1 MNIKQH
7 FSTLVAQAAEQGK
20 DASEIISQ
28 RDRLF
33 NETIVPALAK
43 KQANDVAIKQAR
55 TAWEK
60 QTDQVMQS
68 AGLIPK
74 AGQSSASFAKDKRAE
89 RAIKKSAET
98 GSKLPIIGETILSTA
113 ENIGNTFGQG
123 VGSMIEGAAGF
134 IRDIGENETDSIA
147 ARTAE
152 YGKNLK
158 KGYEESASTMQKEMQ
173 AGKHGKIPQ
182 LASGAVQSVPAMA
195 LPMGAARGA
204 AVGVAKLGATAAAPY
219 IGLGV
224 GAVAGHTQNYGE
236 VRRNATTNLER
247 DFPTWQHLQG
257 NPVYEAEFN
266 KYLQSGMDINQ
277 AKVQAHK
284 TALDLISENAA
295 DKYGAMMTGLDFIAP
310 SGAVLGSGILK
321 KAPTSKVG
329 KILAGGEVSSE
340 LVKRQMAQAPRVGM
354 AKLAPD
360 LSLAANKAALGM
372 VGKQALEE
380 GLQGAIG
387 EYGGQAASANIG
399 GQSVQWGDVG
409 KAFLEEAAI
418 GGIMG
423 GGMQSASRAT
433 PNDQAK
439 TIATDLRNQTN
450 RLRQEEA
457 AARKELSEA
466 IQLGDQNAINSA
478 TANLGNIAT
487 EAAKVKSAYEQYGVD
502 VPYFVNRFAEQAAI
516 QPTQRD
522 QQEQVEQP
530 TPEQQVQP
538 AQPQQQQPTPQAQPK
553 SVNMGMADTTNLV
566 MDSVSKGKITPDEA
580 SEIQSNPILADVFRL
595 SVTGDEVAAHNV
607 VMNAVSLGNITPDQ
621 AQSMIQAIP
630 RYKQLE
636 KPSLSSIVNNHVQQ
650 QVQQSLQPQDDLFS
664 GATELDPE
672 TFEPI
677 QQEQSGVIPDDPN
690 LTDFGYQPKQNDKP
704 APNDPNLRDFGIDV
718 PEAIEPVA
726 PVPNQ
731 AQPEEQAA
739 DFSQPKTFSNYIRAN
754 DFLKSN
760 NLQDSHEIIKRGE
773 GLITVQP
780 KSIQSAAPQT
790 PVAQQAEQNQ
800 AQIEPIQPTTPDEQ
814 ASVNDFESDEAFD
827 SLLNAVPPINT
838 PKTTPEASQAKL
850 VEPITPEPSKEFT
863 FAEKIK
869 DAHINNPK
877 IKPQLI
883 NEEVAKG
890 RPRSEVL
897 KEVADIVKA
906 ANAGTPSSQP
916 TITPVE
922 QQPLQ
927 PKSEQAFQQTQQ
939 QAEQGIEAWKTA
951 TASSLPNPYSENEL
965 RVRARALN
973 SVHKTPET
981 FNDVVKR
988 DFPNLYAR
996 GVELAKTATTTP
1008 TGRRG
1013 NTRLTELSFKG
1024 DDSYVSGDSWS
1035 KKPTPSEVLQQ
1046 AIWHLSQ
1053 QDQNNAPLAAN
1064 QNQDQEPEQDIGRA
1078 SDNAPFANESA
1089 ANMALKKKGL
1099 ESSHEV
1105 IKLQPSQFILRKKSA
1120 EGDSIKVEQ
1129 PKQEAPKQTKDPAQ
1143 QALDELRA
1151 IKAED
1156 VDYSDIPKAIE
1167 HYRKERDANLKVA
1180 DAINDPPSVKYYK
1193 ENAEQ
1198 AEKLAVELEKT
1209 LKNKTESKPKGRTLL
1224 GKNKYGHE
1232 VYEDERGVRS
1242 YLDPLGA
1249 FVSESVTIT
1258 PNGFEYGSSRGIEY
1272 EVFDKNE
1279 AIKSALKDYHAAKD
1293 ASLVDTKDVEGR
1305 KNHYE
1310 RIVRAIDKLIDIDSS
1325 NASQWN
1331 DEKQKYVNSAQRYA
1345 DILAKKT
1352 ETQEQDNG
1360 STKQLDERSEGT
1372 LEGTPTEDV
1381 PRVREQ
1387 GDSAAEATGSS
1398 RDDIRGSVPTGTRG
1412 ADSTRSMGDDSGEV
1426 SISTRGND
1434 SNRGLNPKQAVVA
1447 DNAPVDAF
1455 VIDENEIAKGGKKTK
1470 FKANIEAVKVI
1481 KTLEAENRP
1490 ATKAEQKTLSKFVG
1504 WGGLPEAFRRA
1515 DGSVSTGWA
1524 KEVAELESLLTEDEY
1539 DAAVDSS
1546 IAAHYT
1552 SPEIVHSMWKALEHF
1567 GFSQGRVLEPAVG
1580 VGNFFGLMPKNMRKA
1595 SRLYAVELDNITG
1608 AIAKN
1613 LYPEASIK
1621 APMGFQDYQTIDN
1634 YFDVAIGNPP
1644 FSSNKITDLVRPA
1657 INGFNLHNYFFAKS
1671 IDSVKPNGVL
1681 AMVVTNRFLDK
1692 IGDKE
1697 RAYISDRAELVGA
1710 IRLPNDAFLSNA
1722 GTQVTTDIIFLR
1734 KRAEGEAITGESWLD
1749 VKNYKDKDG
1758 NTVPLNEYFVRH
1770 PENMLGDF
1778 GAYGSMYQDGEPA
1791 LIKRDGQ
1798 DTQALLNEAIER
1810 LPKDVFKA
1818 EQSQDFD
1825 EVRQTVVRD
1834 ISAVKVG
1841 SRFIDADGEVYE
1853 RLPDVMGEQQSNK
1866 VEFANEKARSRT
1878 IGMIQAAEKLSE
1890 LRTLQLDKNA
1900 TNRQIEASRK
1910 ELNQIYDAFV
1920 KEHGFINNRTNA
1932 LLMRDDPNWAQ
1943 LSALEDKY
1951 DQGVSAAV
1959 AKSTGQKFRKPSAEK
1974 AAIFTKRTQVPVSL
1988 VESVSNAQDAL
1999 TESLNRHG
2007 YVNTK
2012 TMQQLYGKTEDE
2024 IIAELGEL
2032 IFNDPINGYVVRDEY
2047 LSGNV
2052 KQKLAIAKESAQKD
2066 PQYQRNVQ
2074 ALEKVIPEDI
2084 EALDIDVK
2092 IGSHWIPE
2100 KYIADFVSHITE
2112 SPNAQAEYGKYS
2124 NKWEINPTGVSVLAQ
2139 SNFSTSRADT
2149 KTILTHALNGTK
2161 PTIYDRFSDGTS
2173 QINQDATLE
2182 AGERVERVKNEWKE
2196 WLWQDD
2202 TRRETLERIYNDTFN
2217 TTVNRDFDGSHLVFY
2232 GMNSAIEL
2240 RPHQKNA
2247 VWRSVQSKATL
2258 YDHTV
2263 GAGKTFTV
2271 VAAAMEM
2278 RRMGIVNK
2286 PLIVVPNHLVG
2297 QWAKDFVLLYPNANI
2312 LAATKRD
2319 FEKANRKKFIAK
2331 IANGDYDA
2339 IIIAHSSFGKIS
2351 ISPEQE
2357 QAFIDNE
2364 IAELMAFE
2372 AELKAQKGGRS
2383 RNAKDIGKRR
2393 LALEEKKKNLLNRE
2407 NKDTDNIYWHELGI
2421 DSIMLDEA
2429 HEFKNLEFTTAMQN
2443 VAGLG
2448 TGKGSQKA
2456 KDLFAKIQIMQQ
2468 NNPKSKIIFA
2478 TGTPIS
2484 NTMAEMFTMQR
2495 YLDWDGL
2502 KRQGINHFDAWA
2514 KVFGEVVSDWE
2525 LSPSGKY
2532 KLTNR
2537 FAKFVNMP
2545 ELMQGYLGFS
2555 DVMNRDDINAQL
2567 AKEGKTLGTPK
2578 IKGDKPQ
2585 NIVVERSDAQADYI
2599 GVATIDENGNEVYP
2613 EGSLV
2618 WRTEN
2623 LPRKPEKGADNML
2636 KIMGDAR
2643 KAALDMRLIDPT
2655 AEDYEGSKVNVA
2667 ANNIFE
2673 TYKKWNA
2680 KKGTQL
2686 VFCDL
2691 STPKGAV
2698 AKEKARIENL
2708 IKLADQGDEV
2718 AQAELD
2724 KLSPDEL
2731 SALDSDFSVYDDLK
2745 AKLIAKGIKESE
2757 IAFIHDAN
2765 TEEQKQKLFE
2775 AVKRG
2780 DIRVLMGSTAKMG
2793 AGMNVQN
2800 KLVALHHLDAP
2811 WRPSDLEQR
2820 EGRIIRQGNEFYKAD
2835 PNGFEIE
2842 INRYAT
2848 KQTLDSC
2855 MWQTIESKAK
2865 FIEQVRKGTNVRAVE
2880 DIAGEA
2886 ANAAEMKAA
2895 SSGDPRIL
2903 EEMELRKQVKDLE
2916 ESKKN
2921 FDRDIHRTKNLIR
2934 TTELDIERNQRAIDR
2949 LLPDLEI
2956 KQPEKFVYSNDGKKI
2971 NQEDKGARE
2980 EISKVFKTGIDSAL
2994 AKGKEQSLGNINS
3007 FEIIAKPSSFAG
3019 IALIQLKGNAEA
3031 FNVDS
3036 FNIQDSSP
3044 VGLVQKILNHLKSL
3058 PLSLE
3063 AYKRSID
3070 EAQKQLPNL
3079 RKKIENQ
3086 KWERTDELNDLKQR
3100 HSDLLDELKPKKKE
3114 TEAQQDE
3121 APKMSRRASTGQGS
3135 TPEQVRSEL
3144 VNRFG
3149 DDVIS
3154 QLEQN
3159 GTLNI
3164 IPSYAEKGI
3173 EGFAE
3178 NGKVTL
3184 VADAITADN
3193 IVPVF
3198 LHELGGHIGM
3208 QGVMKPQAYNNLMA
3222 EFNRLVKTGNPEAL
3236 QAKKLAERE
3245 SGAEVQA
3252 DEYLPYLITVAAQ
3265 AQQNAN
3271 PAVRLVNR
3279 ILSAVKAWAVDKLGL
3294 NLKLNPSDLVA
3305 LAERMVKTVAKN
3317 PPPTPPKGRNKS
3329 LSSINTVDRPNQ
3341 TETAAFKKWFGS
3353 SKVADANGKPIIMYH
3368 GTPKSFNQFNTNESG
3383 ALLGRG
3389 SYFTAQV
3396 SDATAYAGGNKP
3408 MQTYLSIQNPYYV
3421 NSVMEQIPSRQKLKE
3436 LGHDGVILLNE
3447 DKSIKWAVAHNPS
3460 QIKSATANNG
3470 TFDSNNPD
3478 IRYSRSSTANPQ
3490 NMSRSKQREF
3500 LDTAAKTAF
3509 GGMALRRAEGAKTL
3523 SKRTLNLFQTM
3534 LHKSLADETGEFKKT
3549 FDLVQDKINHVT
3561 FTSAK
3566 SMDVAPSVLTQLE
3579 TGADYV
3585 KEVKRVGRALGNTFT
3600 GGTLGKAKIDLDIEK
3615 VGNLMFENTLQ
3626 DQSKRHSEAELKKLG
3641 FDDDQIGI
3649 YNEIRSAVDSS
3660 LDTFANTTFSN
3671 IYKHLGG
3678 TTEEVLELA
3687 ARDLDI
3693 HEHYKEIMSRV
3704 IDMVKNDP
3712 KKAEAGKAAAEGINR
3727 VYNKANDLKA
3737 EGYVPLM
3744 RFGKYFIR
3752 VFNPTT
3758 GEVAY
3763 RQHYESESERNIEF
3777 DKQKL
3782 DEANLPA
3789 GYVLEKSQL
3798 NELEYKLF
3806 QGVSPETVALFAKES
3821 GLPIGDAEAAY
3832 IKHSLK
3838 NNHALKRLLKRQG
3851 IKGFDTDIK
3860 RVLASFVL
3868 SNSRYSANQTYNP
3881 AIDESITNISNPA
3894 YQEDAVRLRDYS
3906 LDTQEELA
3914 GVKNFAFVYYMGFS
3928 AMFGLVNLTQPF
3940 LQTLPY
3946 LMQYSKDYG
3955 ITAKSL
3961 MKAIQTWRKGTNHIE
3976 PKYKA
3981 YYERA
3986 RREGHLDPQNTWMLQ
4001 GLERGKSGLGASTW
4015 QLISHS
4021 SGLFAQASETINRR
4035 TSLFA
4040 ALDVAE
4046 SLGQAKL
4053 EKLGFK
4059 DAYDFAVRTIQ
4070 ETQGIYNKGN
4080 RPRVARGNVGSIL
4093 MMYKQFMIAYIEQ
4106 MVRMQ
4111 KSGLFGGEDDEFK
4124 KKMAGLVGFGISRSV
4139 LVALGILFSLSGTT
4153 GLPFV
4158 RDILDGIETA
4168 GGLMGKP
4175 VNTEREIQIALQDA
4189 LGQTLGSTVNKALMD
4204 GFVNLQPVVDV
4215 KGRMGMGDL
4224 IPATAY
4230 FSPTTSQYQKS
4241 SEVAQIGGA
4250 IGGLIEKVRESV
4262 ELAQVGSYGMAGVQ
4276 LLPKAATS
4284 FGQGLVAATTGDY
4297 RNMKTGVKTNDATVL
4312 DGVIKMLDA
4321 QPAGIAEQ
4329 GRIRG
4334 LEMRDRAVQQSIN
4347 SRWKERYV
4355 QALESGDRKQVM
4367 EVKQE
4372 IRDYNRDN
4380 PRYPITFNQKTAET
4394 NFNKSNQSWQE
4405 KRKNTKGLEWM
4416 DDYNPHI

>member
-1 MNIKQH
+1 MATATDSKPYQQRGFTVNIKQH
-7 FSTLVAQAAEQGK
+7 FSTIAAQAAEQGK
-20 DASEIISQ
+20 NANEVISQ
-28 RDRLF
+28 RERLF
-33 NETIVPALAK
+33 NEKIVPALVAK
-43 KQANDVAIKQAR
+43 KANDVAIKQAR
-55 TAWEK
+55 TEWYK

-74 AGQSSASFAKDKRAE
+74 AGQSSASFEKDKRAE

-123 VGSMIEGAAGF
+123 VGSTIEGLAGF
-134 IRDIGENETDSIA
+134 VRDIGENETDSIA

-158 KGYEESASTMQKEMQ
+158 KGYEASASTLQKEIQ

-204 AVGVAKLGATAAAPY
+204 AVGAAKLGATAAAPY

-236 VRRNATTNLER
+236 VRRNATENLER

-387 EYGGQAASANIG
+387 EYGGQAASAKIG

-423 GGMQSASRAT
+423 GGMQYASRAT
-433 PNDQAK
+433 PIDQAK
-439 TIATDLRNQTN
+439 SVATDLRNQTN

-466 IQLGDQNAINSA
+466 IQLGDQDAINSA
-478 TANLGNIAT
+478 TTNLGNIAT

-516 QPTQRD
+516 QPTQQD
-522 QQEQVEQP
+522 QPEQVEQS

-553 SVNMGMADTTNLV
+553 SVNIGMADTTNLV

-630 RYKQLE
+630 RYKQLD
-636 KPSLSSIVNNHVQQ
+636 KPSLSGIVNNHVQQ

-677 QQEQSGVIPDDPN
+677 QQEQSGIIPDDPN
-690 LTDFGYQPKQNDKP
+690 LTDFGYQPKQNNKP

-800 AQIEPIQPTTPDEQ
+800 AQIEPVQPTTTPAEQ
-814 ASVNDFESDEAFD
+814 ASVNDFASDEAFD

-838 PKTTPEASQAKL
+838 PKTTPEAPQAKL

-869 DAHINNPK
+869 DAHISNPK

-906 ANAGTPSSQP
+906 ANAGTPSPQP

-951 TASSLPNPYSENEL
+951 TASNLPNPYSENEL

-1064 QNQDQEPEQDIGRA
+1064 QNQDQELEQDIGRA

-1120 EGDSIKVEQ
+1120 DSAPVADQQLDLTDPNKLVKALIEKGRTEYSTGEPISNPIDVVFNYKYKKANTHEYLGQILQLNDAAEIVRKLDSEINLGFDYVSGGSIKLGSTGYKFKFAMKHSGVKKLVISPLRNGDFKITATIDDNSKKLTHLKLVEDT
-1129 PKQEAPKQTKDPAQ
+1129 QEAPKADTLVFPLDKVKEAYSHAHLSPANTARSFKESFDRFIQSEIDEAQPLATTDEQKAALKDAIDWVKDTYINKLLPPLLSAASATVSSARAGRNNFNSKQANQRGSALDKATSQFDAELERLKGYAKLKVLAARTPEQKQVDDAAEAKAKKEKEEAEQAKVEAALKAQEEAKANKKRASNEWITHPDSAERMTMEQWKAIGKDYKGITDGVRRHMGVPVWITDEGQTKSKADSDRLKVGDTITFSEVFDYALPNQPYKVITSTKTKITLEGENGGQFSFKPNILNIEKGKNPDIYTVAAQEVTPVATPETPAQDNTVKTFEQIHEHYNSVVERLENGAEDLTIDEVKQAYSDLMQHRAEIEAGYSSQTKQQLLDAMNPYMAQRAKSDTKASIVERWVNNEYRKMDFSEGGMIRMSFGEKRSTPEIVQEKIEKATQDDLNKYLEERRKAKAEREAEKKAYEAGLNDPKTVDDFNNLYQKSEHYKFIDFYRSLPIAQ
-1143 QALDELRA
+1143 QALYDEL
-1151 IKAED
+1151 KADQVNEQLLMERERQKAHQEAQRPSQA
-1156 VDYSDIPKAIE
+1156 VSATTGATLYAGKHTKKGHDIWTV
-1167 HYRKERDANLKVA
+1167 HLTDRVERDTYTEYNSKAKELGGYYSSYRGGGAVTGFVFSDEATAQEFLNYVTGEHDAAAENTGNEVAEVADPQAEVEVFDTDAKTHADKLRQKAQAVIDRGEENLNRDRKTNTHKRAGEAARAEEAANRQIFLGETLNNIA
-1180 DAINDPPSVKYYK
+1180 DAIENGSSKHLRKISALTQLREIESILQLAANEQQNITKAKEKQINASTIGYAEYPQYKFRTDTISYILSDLRKAKPSLAAKLESAIDDHQQRNYEK
-1193 ENAEQ
+1193 WLFEKNEFGAENYLSVIGHTNTGSIALFKTSKQKAEAMTKRANAGLDTPKFYTLKLKNGEYAVVSSYQ
-1198 AEKLAVELEKT
+1198 RAIESGDWKPTVDNKQIILKQDFGDEIYDALKAYSLKDKNYSINWLIERDHTLTKRMRALDIYSPANFRAMLREYLSMRSAEKGTDPIKEMERSMIGRVKDGLDFFPTPRNVVEQMIDLADLNPEMKVLEP
-1209 LKNKTESKPKGRTLL
+1209 SAGM
-1224 GKNKYGHE
+1224 GH
-1232 VYEDERGVRS
+1232 
-1242 YLDPLGA
+1242 
-1249 FVSESVTIT
+1249 I
-1258 PNGFEYGSSRGIEY
+1258 
-1272 EVFDKNE
+1272 
-1279 AIKSALKDYHAAKD
+1279 
-1293 ASLVDTKDVEGR
+1293 
-1305 KNHYE
+1305 
-1310 RIVRAIDKLIDIDSS
+1310 
-1325 NASQWN
+1325 
-1331 DEKQKYVNSAQRYA
+1331 A
-1345 DILAKKT
+1345 DILKEYGVKPDVVELSGKRQDLLKLKGYSVVGNDFLMFNPENRSPNFGDEFKT
-1352 ETQEQDNG
+1352 KDGQYQGIMRG
-1360 STKQLDERSEGT
+1360 SGSLGSE
-1372 LEGTPTEDV
+1372 
-1381 PRVREQ
+1381 RVRLVDAD
-1387 GDSAAEATGSS
+1387 GKHVTYAS
-1398 RDDIRGSVPTGTRG
+1398 RD
-1412 ADSTRSMGDDSGEV
+1412 
-1426 SISTRGND
+1426 
-1434 SNRGLNPKQAVVA
+1434 
-1447 DNAPVDAF
+1447 
-1455 VIDENEIAKGGKKTK
+1455 
-1470 FKANIEAVKVI
+1470 
-1481 KTLEAENRP
+1481 
-1490 ATKAEQKTLSKFVG
+1490 
-1504 WGGLPEAFRRA
+1504 
-1515 DGSVSTGWA
+1515 
-1524 KEVAELESLLTEDEY
+1524 ELELVKKNGTKY
-1539 DAAVDSS
+1539 DR
-1546 IAAHYT
+1546 
-1552 SPEIVHSMWKALEHF
+1552 IVM
-1567 GFSQGRVLEPAVG
+1567 
-1580 VGNFFGLMPKNMRKA
+1580 
-1595 SRLYAVELDNITG
+1595 
-1608 AIAKN
+1608 
-1613 LYPEASIK
+1613 
-1621 APMGFQDYQTIDN
+1621 
-1634 YFDVAIGNPP
+1634 NPP
-1644 FSSNKITDLVRPA
+1644 FSDRRDAEHIYHAHELLAD
-1657 INGFNLHNYFFAKS
+1657 
-1671 IDSVKPNGVL
+1671 DGVL
-1681 AMVVTNRFLDK
+1681 VSIAGEGVFTGSDKKAKQFQDWLD
-1692 IGDKE
+1692 
-1697 RAYISDRAELVGA
+1697 AVGA
-1710 IRLPNDAFLSNA
+1710 EVIDLEA
-1722 GTQVTTDIIFLR
+1722 GV
-1734 KRAEGEAITGESWLD
+1734 
-1749 VKNYKDKDG
+1749 
-1758 NTVPLNEYFVRH
+1758 
-1770 PENMLGDF
+1770 
-1778 GAYGSMYQDGEPA
+1778 
-1791 LIKRDGQ
+1791 
-1798 DTQALLNEAIER
+1798 
-1810 LPKDVFKA
+1810 
-1818 EQSQDFD
+1818 
-1825 EVRQTVVRD
+1825 
-1834 ISAVKVG
+1834 
-1841 SRFIDADGEVYE
+1841 
-1853 RLPDVMGEQQSNK
+1853 
-1866 VEFANEKARSRT
+1866 
-1878 IGMIQAAEKLSE
+1878 
-1890 LRTLQLDKNA
+1890 
-1900 TNRQIEASRK
+1900 
-1910 ELNQIYDAFV
+1910 
-1920 KEHGFINNRTNA
+1920 
-1932 LLMRDDPNWAQ
+1932 
-1943 LSALEDKY
+1943 
-1951 DQGVSAAV
+1951 
-1959 AKSTGQKFRKPSAEK
+1959 
-1974 AAIFTKRTQVPVSL
+1974 
-1988 VESVSNAQDAL
+1988 
-1999 TESLNRHG
+1999 
-2007 YVNTK
+2007 
-2012 TMQQLYGKTEDE
+2012 
-2024 IIAELGEL
+2024 
-2032 IFNDPINGYVVRDEY
+2032 FNDPNLPV
-2047 LSGNV
+2047 
-2052 KQKLAIAKESAQKD
+2052 
-2066 PQYQRNVQ
+2066 
-2074 ALEKVIPEDI
+2074 
-2084 EALDIDVK
+2084 
-2092 IGSHWIPE
+2092 
-2100 KYIADFVSHITE
+2100 T
-2112 SPNAQAEYGKYS
+2112 
-2124 NKWEINPTGVSVLAQ
+2124 TGVK
-2139 SNFSTSRADT
+2139 SRIIKVKKAD
-2149 KTILTHALNGTK
+2149 
-2161 PTIYDRFSDGTS
+2161 
-2173 QINQDATLE
+2173 
-2182 AGERVERVKNEWKE
+2182 
-2196 WLWQDD
+2196 
-2202 TRRETLERIYNDTFN
+2202 
-2217 TTVNRDFDGSHLVFY
+2217 
-2232 GMNSAIEL
+2232 
-2240 RPHQKNA
+2240 
-2247 VWRSVQSKATL
+2247 SK
-2258 YDHTV
+2258 
-2263 GAGKTFTV
+2263 G
-2271 VAAAMEM
+2271 
-2278 RRMGIVNK
+2278 
-2286 PLIVVPNHLVG
+2286 
-2297 QWAKDFVLLYPNANI
+2297 
-2312 LAATKRD
+2312 
-2319 FEKANRKKFIAK
+2319 KKFSIYS
-2331 IANGDYDA
+2331 D
-2339 IIIAHSSFGKIS
+2339 IS
-2351 ISPEQE
+2351 KS
-2357 QAFIDNE
+2357 
-2364 IAELMAFE
+2364 
-2372 AELKAQKGGRS
+2372 
-2383 RNAKDIGKRR
+2383 
-2393 LALEEKKKNLLNRE
+2393 
-2407 NKDTDNIYWHELGI
+2407 DTD
-2421 DSIMLDEA
+2421 
-2429 HEFKNLEFTTAMQN
+2429 
-2443 VAGLG
+2443 V
-2448 TGKGSQKA
+2448 
-2456 KDLFAKIQIMQQ
+2456 
-2468 NNPKSKIIFA
+2468 
-2478 TGTPIS
+2478 
-2484 NTMAEMFTMQR
+2484 
-2495 YLDWDGL
+2495 
-2502 KRQGINHFDAWA
+2502 
-2514 KVFGEVVSDWE
+2514 
-2525 LSPSGKY
+2525 
-2532 KLTNR
+2532 
-2537 FAKFVNMP
+2537 
-2545 ELMQGYLGFS
+2545 
-2555 DVMNRDDINAQL
+2555 
-2567 AKEGKTLGTPK
+2567 
-2578 IKGDKPQ
+2578 
-2585 NIVVERSDAQADYI
+2585 
-2599 GVATIDENGNEVYP
+2599 
-2613 EGSLV
+2613 
-2618 WRTEN
+2618 
-2623 LPRKPEKGADNML
+2623 
-2636 KIMGDAR
+2636 
-2643 KAALDMRLIDPT
+2643 
-2655 AEDYEGSKVNVA
+2655 
-2667 ANNIFE
+2667 
-2673 TYKKWNA
+2673 
-2680 KKGTQL
+2680 
-2686 VFCDL
+2686 
-2691 STPKGAV
+2691 
-2698 AKEKARIENL
+2698 
-2708 IKLADQGDEV
+2708 
-2718 AQAELD
+2718 
-2724 KLSPDEL
+2724 
-2731 SALDSDFSVYDDLK
+2731 
-2745 AKLIAKGIKESE
+2745 
-2757 IAFIHDAN
+2757 
-2765 TEEQKQKLFE
+2765 
-2775 AVKRG
+2775 
-2780 DIRVLMGSTAKMG
+2780 
-2793 AGMNVQN
+2793 
-2800 KLVALHHLDAP
+2800 
-2811 WRPSDLEQR
+2811 
-2820 EGRIIRQGNEFYKAD
+2820 
-2835 PNGFEIE
+2835 
-2842 INRYAT
+2842 
-2848 KQTLDSC
+2848 
-2855 MWQTIESKAK
+2855 
-2865 FIEQVRKGTNVRAVE
+2865 
-2880 DIAGEA
+2880 
-2886 ANAAEMKAA
+2886 
-2895 SSGDPRIL
+2895 
-2903 EEMELRKQVKDLE
+2903 
-2916 ESKKN
+2916 
-2921 FDRDIHRTKNLIR
+2921 
-2934 TTELDIERNQRAIDR
+2934 
-2949 LLPDLEI
+2949 
-2956 KQPEKFVYSNDGKKI
+2956 
-2971 NQEDKGARE
+2971 
-2980 EISKVFKTGIDSAL
+2980 
-2994 AKGKEQSLGNINS
+2994 
-3007 FEIIAKPSSFAG
+3007 
-3019 IALIQLKGNAEA
+3019 
-3031 FNVDS
+3031 
-3036 FNIQDSSP
+3036 
-3044 VGLVQKILNHLKSL
+3044 
-3058 PLSLE
+3058 
-3063 AYKRSID
+3063 
-3070 EAQKQLPNL
+3070 
-3079 RKKIENQ
+3079 
-3086 KWERTDELNDLKQR
+3086 
-3100 HSDLLDELKPKKKE
+3100 
-3114 TEAQQDE
+3114 
-3121 APKMSRRASTGQGS
+3121 QGS

-3154 QLEQN
+3154 QLEEN

-3178 NGKVTL
+3178 NGQVTL

-3265 AQQNAN
+3265 AQQNTN
-3271 PAVRLVNR
+3271 PAARLVNR
-3279 ILSAVKAWAVDKLGL
+3279 ILSAVKAWVVDKLGL

-3329 LSSINTVDRPNQ
+3329 QSIINTVDRPNQ

-3353 SKVADANGKPIIMYH
+3353 SKVVDENGKPIIMYH

-3478 IRYSRSSTANPQ
+3478 IRYSRSSAANPQ

-3534 LHKSLADETGEFKKT
+3534 LHKSLTDETGEFKKT

-3649 YNEIRSAVDSS
+3649 YNEIRSAIDSS

-3752 VFNPTT
+3752 VFNPAT

-3881 AIDESITNISNPA
+3881 AIDESITEISNPA

-3955 ITAKSL
+3955 ITAKSF

-3976 PKYKA
+3976 LKYKD

-4021 SGLFAQASETINRR
+4021 SGLFAQASETVNRR

-4312 DGVIKMLDA
+4312 DGVVKMLDA

-4334 LEMRDRAVQQSIN
+4334 LEMRDRAAQQSVN
-4347 SRWKERYV
+4347 ARWKERYV

-4367 EVKQE
+4367 TVKQQ
-4372 IRDYNRDN
+4372 IREYNRDN